1 MNTKIIFGLLSFL
14 ISFLL
19 VGVLILT
26 LEPFS
31 STDDTDTEV
40 ADSTEETDEADDEE
54 EVDESEADEASTA
67 DGDNALVRNN
77 CTACH
82 AVSSLNIDGANTG
95 PDLSNAFSQ
104 VEGKHGKPIDE
115 FMVEPTSA
123 VMSTVIADSP
133 LSDEELEAVLN
144 ALEEA
149 DAAAN

>member
-1 MNTKIIFGLLSFL
+1 MNTKIIFGLLSFI

-19 VGVLILT
+19 VGVLMLT
-26 LEPFS
+26 IDPFS
-31 STDDTDTEV
+31 SSTDTDTEETNT
-40 ADSTEETDEADDEE
+40 TEETADDEE
-54 EVDESEADEASTA
+54 VVEEESETEEASTS

-95 PDLSNAFSQ
+95 PDLSNAFSS
-104 VEGKHGKPIDE
+104 VEGKHGKPIEE
-115 FMVEPTSA
+115 FLVEPTSA

-133 LSDEELEAVLN
+133 LSDEELEAVVN

-149 DAAAN
+149 DEAAN

>member
-1 MNTKIIFGLLSFL
+1 MNTKIIFGLLSFI

-19 VGVLILT
+19 VGVLMLT
-26 LEPFS
+26 IDPFS
-31 STDDTDTEV
+31 ASNDTDTEE
-40 ADSTEETDEADDEE
+40 TNTTQETDDNEEVVEE
-54 EVDESEADEASTA
+54 ESETEEASTS

-95 PDLSNAFSQ
+95 PDLSNAFSS
-104 VEGKHGKPIDE
+104 VEGKHGKPIEE
-115 FMVEPTSA
+115 FLVEPTSA

-133 LSDEELEAVLN
+133 LSDEELEAVVN

-149 DAAAN
+149 DEAAN